1 MKNPI
6 FKPERLSGHKLV
18 DHLIANPQAQG
29 NFKWHTLRSCMWV
42 RLLSACPQFAPFGD
56 YEKISRKDL
65 TRILAAQWQLAGQ
78 INTGKLFPYDWIE
91 LLGAHPEL
99 ADYCDLD
106 KMNGSCWAAILEKQ
120 PVLASRCSW
129 KKLNGNFWSS
139 LLKVRPEF
147 ADRCPWNEFSGGNW
161 INLLVKKPEF
171 AGHCRWELLER
182 WHWTSLIRRQP
193 RFIAHYTLD
202 RFCDPKHFS
211 DLLESCYTWD
221 VSSPG
226 GMFKNFTGDSAA
238 FAVCKTMDR
247 DNARKYLRKCA
258 DEGSWAF
265 LEQLYDLAPEELT
278 PAARKKQLPFL
289 IALKAPDSLFREF
302 FHSVDPELRDE
313 AGNTLLHCALIHD
326 QCTGGKTRYQFML
339 ENGCSPEVR
348 NAAGFSCS
356 ELIEKLK
363 QPFKHNNNRKTR

>member
-129 KKLNGNFWSS
+129 KKLNGNF
-139 LLKVRPEF
+139 
-147 ADRCPWNEFSGGNW
+147 
-161 INLLVKKPEF
+161 
-171 AGHCRWELLER
+171 CRWSK
-182 WHWTSLIRRQP
+182 TSRLI
-193 RFIAHYTLD
+193 
-202 RFCDPKHFS
+202 
-211 DLLESCYTWD
+211 
-221 VSSPG
+221 
-226 GMFKNFTGDSAA
+226 
-238 FAVCKTMDR
+238 
-247 DNARKYLRKCA
+247 
-258 DEGSWAF
+258 
-265 LEQLYDLAPEELT
+265 
-278 PAARKKQLPFL
+278 
-289 IALKAPDSLFREF
+289 
-302 FHSVDPELRDE
+302 
-313 AGNTLLHCALIHD
+313 
-326 QCTGGKTRYQFML
+326 
-339 ENGCSPEVR
+339 
-348 NAAGFSCS
+348 SCS
-356 ELIEKLK
+356 TRL
-363 QPFKHNNNRKTR
+363 PKT